1 MQYLKVGRM
10 SWSHF
15 TLCQQVKPLLSVTG
29 QEEKLHVK
37 EEELKKV
44 KDNFEKQ
51 KQETEEMERRYAQI
65 IDEKNILAEQL
76 QAETELCA
84 EAEEVRRLL
93 VSCRNFE
100 SIKYY

>member
-1 MQYLKVGRM
+1 MLVWG
-10 SWSHF
+10 H
-15 TLCQQVKPLLSVTG
+15 QVKPLLSVTG

-44 KDNFEKQ
+44 KDSYEKQ

-84 EAEEVRRLL
+84 EAEEV
-93 VSCRNFE
+93 C
-100 SIKYY
+100 